1 MKLKMNRLVVKVL
14 LWRVVSIVATLIIMW
29 LHLGDVKS
37 ATGLSVFLHL
47 ILTVLNYG
55 FEIAWEKVSGDRV

>member
-1 MKLKMNRLVVKVL
+1 MNQKMNSLIVKVL

-29 LHLGDVKS
+29 LYLGDVKS

-47 ILTVLNYG
+47 VLTALNYA
-55 FEIAWEKVSGDRV
+55 FEIAWEKTSGDKA